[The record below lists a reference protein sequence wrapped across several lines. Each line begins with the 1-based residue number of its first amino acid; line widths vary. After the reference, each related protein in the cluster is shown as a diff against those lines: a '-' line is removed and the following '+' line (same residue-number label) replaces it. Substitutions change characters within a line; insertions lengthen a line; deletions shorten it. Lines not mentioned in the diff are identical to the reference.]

1 MDQITHIY
9 TDMELA
15 TLVDQY
21 VRRFP
26 QRRHLEKVYGWRHI
40 SLPTCSPDCS
50 GCRSETV
57 FPSRRV
63 VPEGTNRVP

>member
-26 QRRHLEKVYGWRHI
+26 QRRHLEKVYRLEAHLSSDMFARLLWL
-40 SLPTCSPDCS
+40 SLRD
-50 GCRSETV
+50 G
-57 FPSRRV
+57 
-63 VPEGTNRVP
+63 VPIP